1 MAKEAS
7 FDSYTRRRSSTM
19 MKMGMD
25 DSNYPSIDSA
35 TAAIPRRVLTS
46 YDDL

>member
-7 FDSYTRRRSSTM
+7 FDSYVRRRSSTIR
-19 MKMGMD
+19 MGLD
-25 DSNYPSIDSA
+25 DSSYPSMDPA
-35 TAAIPRRVLTS
+35 AAAIPRRVLTS

>member
-7 FDSYTRRRSSTM
+7 YHSYSRRRSSTL
-19 MKMGMD
+19 MKLND
-25 DSNYPSIDSA
+25 HSYLPI
-35 TAAIPRRVLTS
+35 TTAIPAGRVLTS

>member
-7 FDSYTRRRSSTM
+7 YNSYSRRRSSTL
-19 MKMGMD
+19 MKLED
-25 DSNYPSIDSA
+25 RSYPPIA
-35 TAAIPRRVLTS
+35 TTIPAGRVLTS